1 MYNFLNEKGE
11 NMNIN
16 FGMWRKATW
25 ELIKMDDKKEWDT
38 LDFISKWLIATR
50 SAVTTVTIYS
60 SIIAGLLAWR
70 DGVFSFWPWLVVT
83 LGLFIAHGTNN
94 LLNDY
99 TDYSRGIDKDNYFR
113 TQYGVHP
120 LVQGF
125 WTKSQQLQWFFV
137 SGVIAF
143 ISGIFAL
150 WYTHLNPT
158 VIGLFAFGSL
168 ILLFYTWPMKYWALG
183 ELAIFLIWGPIMVAG
198 VYLVLSGQWNWMVAL
213 AGIPFGLS
221 VASINVAKHT
231 DKLNDDKKK
240 GVGTFPVRVGQTIAR
255 FTTMGT
261 IIIAYVV
268 VIFLVA
274 TGYFSTFMLLV
285 LFAGKRAFYAIM
297 VLTKPRPEAAP
308 QGFEAFWPTWFSGFC
323 FYHNRLFGGLFI
335 LGVLLDTLF
344 RILPLKMPLS
354 INWLGVIALGVG
366 AVIALYRYLQDKAK
380 AKK

>member
-1 MYNFLNEKGE
+1 
-11 NMNIN
+11 
-16 FGMWRKATW
+16 MWQKASW
-25 ELIKMDDKKEWDT
+25 ELIKMEDKKEWDS
-38 LDFISKWLIATR
+38 LDVISKWLIATR

-70 DGVFSFWPWLVVT
+70 DDKFTFWPWVIVT

-99 TDYSRGIDKDNYFR
+99 TDFSRGVDKDNYFR

-125 WTKSQQLQWFFV
+125 WSKSQQIQWFIV
-137 SGVIAF
+137 SGIIAF
-143 ISGIFAL
+143 MSGVYAL
-150 WYTHLNPT
+150 WYTKMDPT
-158 VIGLFAFGSL
+158 VISLFAFGCL
-168 ILLFYTWPMKYWALG
+168 VLLFYTWPMKYWALG
-183 ELAIFLIWGPIMVAG
+183 ELAIFVIWGPIMIAG

-240 GVGTFPVRVGQTIAR
+240 GVGTFPVRVGLTVAR
-255 FTTMGT
+255 YTTMAT
-261 IIIAYVV
+261 LFFAYGV
-268 VIFLVA
+268 VIYLVA
-274 TGYFSTFMLLV
+274 TGYFSTFMLLI
-285 LFAGKRAFYAIM
+285 LFAVKRAFFAM
-297 VLTKPRPEAAP
+297 AVLTKPRPEGPP
-308 QGFEAFWPTWFSGFC
+308 QGFEVFWPTWFSGFC

-335 LGVLLDTLF
+335 LSVFLDTVFRKLPMQLPISMNVLGLIAIVIGVLIAAAQF
-344 RILPLKMPLS
+344 ILEKS
-354 INWLGVIALGVG
+354 
-366 AVIALYRYLQDKAK
+366 K